1 MRGRGEKPK
10 WLVQCPKT
18 QKREARA
25 VISEAKRRQKI
36 KDKKK
41 LLIAI
46 TVQFRKK
53 LIGHLRVFAN

>member
-18 QKREARA
+18 QRKEARA
-25 VISEAKRRQKI
+25 VISEAKGRQK
-36 KDKKK
+36 KKKK

-53 LIGHLRVFAN
+53 LIGHLKVFAN

>member
-18 QKREARA
+18 QRKEARA
-25 VISEAKRRQKI
+25 VISEAKGRQ
-36 KDKKK
+36 KKK

-53 LIGHLRVFAN
+53 LIGHLKVFAN